1 MDRPLRSLL
10 TGSGPVASFLRYTAV
25 GGSNG
30 LLSSVAVTLLGLA
43 IPFALAN
50 ALITIAST
58 VLGTHLHARFTFTAR
73 EPAGWRQHL
82 QSAATAAGAYAL
94 TSAAMLLLP
103 LVCANPNIWT
113 QQVVYLTASALAGVL
128 RFLVLRALVFGATA
142 AAPRRIALP
151 KPPVRLNPSG
161 FLYTGAFAASPA

>member
-10 TGSGPVASFLRYTAV
+10 TGSGPVASFLRYAAV

-43 IPFALAN
+43 LPFALAN

-58 VLGTHLHARFTFTAR
+58 LLGTHLHARFTFTTR
-73 EPAGWRQHL
+73 EPADWRQHL
-82 QSAATAAGAYAL
+82 QSAATAAAAYAV

-103 LVCANPNIWT
+103 LLCAHPNIWT
-113 QQVVYLTASALAGVL
+113 QQAVYLSASALAGVL
-128 RFLVLRALVFGATA
+128 RFAVLRVFVFGDT
-142 AAPRRIALP
+142 PRRIDLP
-151 KPPVRLNPSG
+151 KAPMLLMPSG
-161 FLYTGAFAASPA
+161 FALAANPA